1 MSGTA
6 SPGISASLRNLLSS
20 AVEMLHIRIEL
31 IETELELEKRRL
43 FDGILLA
50 ALAMMMMS
58 VGLLLMSGLIIMLV
72 MEGNRWGMTLS
83 LSLLFIS
90 LGTLLI
96 GLSRLHLKN
105 PAGVF
110 HASKAELQSDDAV
123 LKSFNTK
130 KRE

>member
-1 MSGTA
+1 
-6 SPGISASLRNLLSS
+6 
-20 AVEMLHIRIEL
+20 MLHIRIEL

-90 LGTLLI
+90 
-96 GLSRLHLKN
+96 
-105 PAGVF
+105 
-110 HASKAELQSDDAV
+110 
-123 LKSFNTK
+123 
-130 KRE
+130 